1 MEDLIYVLLAL
12 LWIVFSIIKGRQKQT
27 SKPSAES
34 QPRPKT
40 SWEQML
46 EELLPPEAEDNEEY
60 IPETPAYE
68 TTAPTQQAGTRQY
81 VSPYEAYK
89 TFDFQ
94 AEETTPEIISLEESE
109 DTSPL
114 FSVPLMAGDLTQS
127 QGYHYDPKL
136 LVELRRAIVYNAI
149 LERPAW

>member
-12 LWIVFSIIKGRQKQT
+12 LWIVFSVVKARQKPT
-27 SKPSAES
+27 AKPTAES

-46 EELLPPEAEDNEEY
+46 EELLPPEAEEEEY
-60 IPETPAYE
+60 STDAPAYE
-68 TTAPTQQAGTRQY
+68 APAPAEVAGSGQY
-81 VSPYEAYK
+81 VSPYEAYN

-94 AEETTPEIISLEESE
+94 AENTIPEIISLEDTDGVSPVFAESG
-109 DTSPL
+109 
-114 FSVPLMAGDLTQS
+114 MKGDLTQD

-136 LVELRRAIVYNAI
+136 LAELRRAIVYNAI

>member
-12 LWIVFSIIKGRQKQT
+12 LWIVFSVVKARQNPT
-27 SKPSAES
+27 AKPTAES

-46 EELLPPEAEDNEEY
+46 EELLPPEAEDEEY
-60 IPETPAYE
+60 STDAPVYE
-68 TTAPTQQAGTRQY
+68 APSTAEVAGSGQY
-81 VSPYEAYK
+81 VSPYEAYN

-94 AEETTPEIISLEESE
+94 TENAVPEIISLE
-109 DTSPL
+109 DTDDVSPL
-114 FSVPLMAGDLTQS
+114 FSEAGMKGDLTQA
-127 QGYHYDPKL
+127 QGHHYDPKL
-136 LVELRRAIVYNAI
+136 LVELRRAVVYSAI